1 MGTPATLTDIDG
13 IGTAT
18 AKKLAA
24 AGMKTVAALALA
36 DVSTLE
42 ALSGMP
48 SGAKFAD
55 WIVAAKKL
63 KDAAEKNTGIHEAS
77 GADAETKGAAASDD
91 EAEAK
96 VSEARGTDA
105 ADPAGTA
112 GASAAQADESREQAP
127 TASTD
132 RKDAQGEEKQPGATA
147 QPPVAEH
154 DVPVLV
160 VTGPKKGFRR
170 GGYRFG
176 KEPTIFTDA
185 SFVKD
190 IDGMRR
196 ILAIL
201 GEDKLTCAIR
211 YPDGVEQPVD
221 RQAAADLYALV
232 GSNADF
238 DADTEQLA
246 ELSQRVFGR
255 V

>member
-1 MGTPATLTDIDG
+1 MAVPTLTDIDG
-13 IGTAT
+13 IGPAT
-18 AKKLAA
+18 AKKLEA
-24 AGMKTVAALALA
+24 AGIKTVADLAA
-36 DVSTLE
+36 AEVATLDQ
-42 ALSGMP
+42 LDSMP
-48 SGAKFAD
+48 PGAKFAD
-55 WIVAAKKL
+55 WIASA
-63 KDAAEKNTGIHEAS
+63 NTLQGGVDDQSGIHEAS
-77 GADAETKGAAASDD
+77 GADAEAEGAAAS
-91 EAEAK
+91 EENAEAK
-96 VSEARGTDA
+96 VSEAKGADA

-112 GASAAQADESREQAP
+112 GASAAQAEESREQAP

-132 RKDAQGEEKQPGATA
+132 RKDAQGEENQPGETA

-170 GGYRFG
+170 GGFRFG

-201 GEDKLTCAIR
+201 SEDKLTCAIR

-221 RQAAADLYALV
+221 RQAAADLHAMV
-232 GSNADF
+232 GANADF
-238 DADTEQLA
+238 DADPEQLA

-255 V
+255 A